1 MRPYLIA
8 AGVYYPEYPAAGLA
22 GKIPVLLMMLVREI
36 SEQ

>member
-22 GKIPVLLMMLVREI
+22 GKITILLMMPVHEI